1 MAPYYGALALAI
13 LLGVGGQIAL
23 KAGAVAAPTLLAQFL
38 SPLTVAGFAIYVLAA
53 LFYIVALKRIAV
65 SVAFPSV
72 AASYAAVA
80 IIAHLIWD
88 EPFGWAQFGGLVLI
102 GAGIVL
108 IHQH

>member
-1 MAPYYGALALAI
+1 
-13 LLGVGGQIAL
+13 
-23 KAGAVAAPTLLAQFL
+23 
-38 SPLTVAGFAIYVLAA
+38 
-53 LFYIVALKRIAV
+53 
-65 SVAFPSV
+65 
-72 AASYAAVA
+72 VA

>member
-1 MAPYYGALALAI
+1 MALYYGALALAI
-13 LLGVGGQIAL
+13 LLGIGGQIAL
-23 KAGAVAAPTLLAQFL
+23 KAGAVEAPTLWAQFL
-38 SPLTVAGFAIYVLAA
+38 SPLTISGFAIYVVAA
-53 LFYIVALKRIAV
+53 LCYIVALKRIAV

-80 IIAHLIWD
+80 IIAHFLWD
-88 EPFGWAQFGGLVLI
+88 EPFGWTQFGGLVLI